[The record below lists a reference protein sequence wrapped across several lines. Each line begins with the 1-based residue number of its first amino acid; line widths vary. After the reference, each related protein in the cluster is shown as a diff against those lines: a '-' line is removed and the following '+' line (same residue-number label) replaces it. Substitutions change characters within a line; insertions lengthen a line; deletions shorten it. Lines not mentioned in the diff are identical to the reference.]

1 VWAGQRA
8 EAPAV
13 ASAAVVRR
21 EGFASSSGGRVHW
34 VLHAPE
40 RPEDERGAPV
50 VLVPGWGER
59 AEEWE
64 ALLAALAPRAAVA
77 VSVRGRG
84 QSDAPASGYAWQDHV
99 DDVAAVVDHLGW
111 ARTAL
116 VGFSRGS
123 SYALGYA
130 LRRPETVPVLV
141 IGDYQARHVGLPA
154 SWVDDTLRT
163 TWRGVPMDERVTRAV
178 VEGVQRDSVEVPLWD
193 RLTAA
198 PFRLHVIRAGRKA
211 VVDDAA
217 VERYRAARPDMTFT
231 VLADANHDLW
241 GRDPAGFTAA
251 VRAALDDAAPP
262 EPLA

>member
-1 VWAGQRA
+1 
-8 EAPAV
+8 
-13 ASAAVVRR
+13 VVRR
-21 EGFASSSGGRVHW
+21 EGFAESTGGRVHY

-40 RPEDERGAPV
+40 PNGPAAHGPVPV

-59 AEEWE
+59 AEEWD

-77 VSVRGRG
+77 ISVRGRG
-84 QSDAPASGYAWQDHV
+84 RSDAPATGYAWDDHV

-111 ARTAL
+111 PRTAL

-141 IGDYQARHVGLPA
+141 IGDYQARHVGMPV
-154 SWVDDTLRT
+154 SWVDDTMRS
-163 TWRGVPMDERVTRAV
+163 TWRGIPMAERVPRAV
-178 VEGVQRDSVEVPLWD
+178 AEGVQRDSVEIPLWD
-193 RLTAA
+193 RVAAA

-217 VERYRAARPDMTFT
+217 ADRYRTARPDVTFT

-241 GRDPAGFTAA
+241 GRDPDGFTAA
-251 VRAALDDAAPP
+251 VLAALDADTPFDAATRLDRASREERP
-262 EPLA
+262 